1 MRALEIGNWN
11 LFRII
16 RLIRIILKMLYSLN
30 YQLSFLSFISAFL
43 LVLFFVPLVKRLALK
58 LKIVDIPRLARK
70 IHSRPTPLLGGLAVF
85 LGLALVIAGLTF
97 FSDELVVRTIKFKYI
112 IAILL
117 GAGWLLIG
125 GVLDDKYD
133 LKPRQQIIWP
143 ILATI
148 TVIAGGIGVKFITN
162 PLGGIIDFNQW
173 QITLFA
179 LADMPYRLTILADLF
194 SFFWILGMIYT
205 TKYLDGL
212 DGLVAGNTV
221 IASLV
226 LFFLS
231 LSSAVHQPETA
242 LLALV
247 MAGAFLGF
255 LVFNRH
261 PAKIFL
267 GEAGSTLAGFLLAV
281 IAIIAGAKIATT
293 LLIMGIPIL
302 DAIWVI
308 LRRMFWEKRSPFVGD
323 RKHLHFRLLDAGLT
337 HQQAVLFLYLI
348 AIIFGLIA
356 LFLQTQAKA
365 IALLTLLGFMVILGL
380 VVVKKR
386 RNN

>member
-1 MRALEIGNWN
+1 
-11 LFRII
+11 
-16 RLIRIILKMLYSLN
+16 MLYSLN